1 MKLVGAGGQGRR
13 DYLYRADV
21 TMSGSAQLVLGQS
34 QSRSHLLLFNTAAT
48 AMGIEVG
55 CGAATATI
63 TSGGVSAITVT
74 NAGFGFSRPPL
85 VTLVGGGLTN
95 DPSMANYTGCT
106 QPNTPSPQHPALA
119 HAVMSGSA
127 PTMTI
132 GSIVVDDPGV
142 GYTLA
147 PYVLLENDSMD
158 PNGCSAVT
166 INTGLLLPAA
176 MNAPI
181 AFDSTACPTEP
192 ISVIG
197 TATQLLTCR
206 WMD

>member
-85 VTLVGGGLTN
+85 VTFFGGGLTN

-106 QPNTPSPQHPALA
+106 QPNTPSPQHPAAA
-119 HAVMSGSA
+119 HCVMTGTA

-147 PYVLLENDSMD
+147 PYVLIQNDPMD
-158 PNGCSAVT
+158 PNGAAIPSVSGG
-166 INTGLLLPAA
+166 IILPAS
-176 MNAPI
+176 MGAPI
-181 AFDSTACPTEP
+181 VWNGTVCPTEP

-197 TATQLLTCR
+197 TAAAVLVCR